1 MPLIC
6 LQCNQ
11 NFTSAEELNS
21 HIASHY
27 KGGRN
32 KSLQSASDVATDGDR
47 RASVESTGQLREE
60 VNRKWARAVPLSKQ
74 FDFAHKTKIR
84 FEAMKFLLT
93 LKFLRKKIRFEAMKF
108 YSHLNAWKKNI
119 PNILGPHVIPFSK
132 PWKNA
137 KTLSMSQ
144 TSDVDPH

>member
-84 FEAMKFLLT
+84 FEAMKF
-93 LKFLRKKIRFEAMKF
+93 